1 MSGALWA
8 LTEREIKKWYRRRIA
23 IVFTFITPL
32 MWLAL
37 FGKSF
42 NLLNLFRAP
51 DDLPPDI
58 VRTVQEVIDSIIIR
72 AFGTTDYFTYV
83 ATGMFTVFILFTSMF
98 SGMSLIFDRRLGF
111 LNRLLVSP
119 VKRET
124 IYLSRVL
131 ATVIRSILQF
141 TGLFIIAVALGINLG
156 PGVGPIHILLTYLN
170 LALVAYIF
178 SSIFISMMLR
188 VTEHDTA
195 ISVANLLNLPLMFA
209 SNSIFPEEQMPS
221 WLKTVALLNPISH
234 SNEVVRTLLVMGSLE
249 IPMTSLAYL
258 LVLALVSTVMGL
270 YLSRRYLR

>member
-42 NLLNLFRAP
+42 NLLSLFRAP

-234 SNEVVRTLLVMGSLE
+234 SNEVVRTLLVRGSLE

>member
-42 NLLNLFRAP
+42 NLLSLFRAP
-51 DDLPPDI
+51 DDLPPEI
-58 VRTVQEVIDSIIIR
+58 VRTVQEVIDSIITR

-141 TGLFIIAVALGINLG
+141 TGLFIIAIALGINLG
-156 PGVGPIHILLTYLN
+156 PGVGPLHIFLTYLN

-195 ISVANLLNLPLMFA
+195 ISMANLLNLPLMFA

-234 SNEVVRTLLVMGSLE
+234 SNEVVRTLLIRGSLE
-249 IPMTSLAYL
+249 IPVTSLAYL
-258 LVLALVSTVMGL
+258 LGLALVSTVMGL

>member
-42 NLLNLFRAP
+42 NLLSLFRAP